1 MQPVKH
7 TLKKEER
14 LKSRKMITELF
25 HSGKIIHSYPFK
37 ALYILSEEKNNEF
50 HAQFAISVSKKNFK
64 QAVERNYIKRKVR
77 ETYRLNK
84 HLLYKELIRNNK
96 NVYLFVIYTAT
107 EDLHITL
114 IEKGIKNL
122 ITKLSKKLS

>member
-1 MQPVKH
+1 MQPVKY

-37 ALYILSEEKNNEF
+37 ALYILSEEKNKEF
-50 HAQFAISVSKKNFK
+50 HAQFAVSVSKKNFK
-64 QAVERNYIKRKVR
+64 HAVERNYIKRKVR

-122 ITKLSKKLS
+122 IAKLSKKLS